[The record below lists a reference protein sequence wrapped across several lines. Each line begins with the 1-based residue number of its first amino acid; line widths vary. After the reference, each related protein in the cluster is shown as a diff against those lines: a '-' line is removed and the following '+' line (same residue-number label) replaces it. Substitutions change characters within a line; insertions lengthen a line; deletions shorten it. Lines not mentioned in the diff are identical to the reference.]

1 MFCGGG
7 FWLGGRELV
16 RCCEPCGTS
25 FLEGVVYLY
34 GSLVGA
40 LYG

>member
-1 MFCGGG
+1 MCCGGRV
-7 FWLGGRELV
+7 WLGGRELV

-25 FLEGVVYLY
+25 LEGVVYLY

-40 LYG
+40 LYR